1 MKELTQERK
10 KRRNREERKAERE
23 KKGSPCHQFP
33 SPAHSDGKPLRISL
47 HVCLFLD
54 PFFFLSSSVLV
65 VALLLL
71 FSFSSCVTSF
81 FLSLPSLALPV
92 CFQFSLSHGLGA
104 FISVHPDR
112 HEAYTIRKRE
122 LAQPDERERERERE
136 SGSKEGRKEGIDTA
150 PFRGC
155 SAKGEEGGG
164 SGRLCS
170 SSWPLCPSRL
180 CGGRRSLPA
189 SRHALTPAKFY
200 GVSVVVNWSR

>member
-136 SGSKEGRKEGIDTA
+136 RAEVRKAGRRGSTLPPSVDALRKE
-150 PFRGC
+150 R
-155 SAKGEEGGG
+155 KGGG
-164 SGRLCS
+164 QVVYAAVLG
-170 SSWPLCPSRL
+170 PSVPPVFVEADDL
-180 CGGRRSLPA
+180 FQLPDT
-189 SRHALTPAKFY
+189 R
-200 GVSVVVNWSR
+200 